1 MMSRWAHSWRGRG
14 GVWLVAAASLMVA
27 GGRAFAAS
35 TAPVASTIELQR
47 FVDAQWTEVQRL
59 KDVDAAVLG
68 DLYPRIGGADWISDR
83 GGPFQAGDIRTG
95 EPMRRFVLG
104 GRSSDRWF
112 VCYEQGGLGHHLVL
126 VIFQDHR
133 SGLLTTIRGAEGR
146 GPVRGARGSPGWR
159 AARRGTGR
167 WRSWPR
173 RGSSCRPGW
182 CRTRSWRDS
191 GAAGPRR

>member
-126 VIFQDHR
+126 VIFDTTGGKAR
-133 SGLLTTIRGAEGR
+133 PVLL
-146 GPVRGARGSPGWR
+146 ARG
-159 AARRGTGR
+159 GTGKHDD
-167 WRSWPR
+167 RSWSRLNVKQLR
-173 RGSSCRPGW
+173 RALHLGQMRVEPKI
-182 CRTRSWRDS
+182 T
-191 GAAGPRR
+191 AQVF